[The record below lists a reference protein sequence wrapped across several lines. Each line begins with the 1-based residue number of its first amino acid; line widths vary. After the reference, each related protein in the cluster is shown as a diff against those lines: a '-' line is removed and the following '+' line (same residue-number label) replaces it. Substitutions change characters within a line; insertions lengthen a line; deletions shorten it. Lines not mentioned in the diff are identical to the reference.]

1 MEEPA
6 GMEGPGGG
14 ERMATIKISD
24 MKYHQGRLVS
34 PPGTLVSST
43 HGAKITGVGEQ
54 RASKLSKPRVTLVLG
69 GGRSGKSRFAQALA
83 KSAGAVPQSRVYIAT
98 AEPIDDEMRSR
109 IAAHQADRAGQF
121 VTIEEPMDLAG
132 AIERLSDE
140 TCVALVDCLTVWLGN
155 LIYHHG
161 PQDGRYQ
168 EEVELLQVLSDPPC
182 EIVLVS
188 NETGMG
194 FIPADAESR
203 AFRDHAGWL
212 NQDVAKLADTVVL
225 MVAGIPVVI
234 KGERPPVSSE
244 NVR

>member
-1 MEEPA
+1 
-6 GMEGPGGG
+6 
-14 ERMATIKISD
+14 MATIKVSD

-43 HGAKITGVGEQ
+43 HGARIDGVGDV
-54 RASKLSKPRVTLVLG
+54 RSGKISKPKVTLVLG

-83 KSAGAVPQSRVYIAT
+83 ESAGAVPQSRTYIAT

-109 IAAHQADRAGQF
+109 IAAHQADRAGRF
-121 VTIEEPMDLAG
+121 VTVEEPMDLAG
-132 AIERLSDE
+132 AFERLSDE
-140 TCVALVDCLTVWLGN
+140 TCVTLVDCLTVWLGN

-161 PQDGRYQ
+161 PQEGRYQ
-168 EEVELLQVLSDPPC
+168 EESDLLRVLADPPC
-182 EIVLVS
+182 EIILVS

-212 NQDVAKLADTVVL
+212 NQDVARLADTVVL

-234 KGERPPVSSE
+234 KGERPAVASE
-244 NVR
+244 SVR